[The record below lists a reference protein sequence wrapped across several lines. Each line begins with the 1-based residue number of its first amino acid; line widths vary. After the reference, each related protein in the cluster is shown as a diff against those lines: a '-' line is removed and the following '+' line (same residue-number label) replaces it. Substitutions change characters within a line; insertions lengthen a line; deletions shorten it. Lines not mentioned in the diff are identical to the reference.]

1 PGFSTD
7 AKRRPSILSI
17 FAVSSA
23 SRRARSRRVF
33 VSRDSF
39 RNLTPASE
47 LVWRTGAPQ
56 NGWPQIRRAKAAC
69 PRRQFASEA
78 GATAPSNRQGSK
90 RKLHKPAE
98 KANRD

>member
-1 PGFSTD
+1 D

-17 FAVSSA
+17 FAVSS
-23 SRRARSRRVF
+23 SSKRVRSQRVF
-33 VSRDSF
+33 VWRDF
-39 RNLTPASE
+39 FPNLAPASE
-47 LVWRTGAPQ
+47 RVWRTGAPQ
-56 NGWPQIRRAKAAC
+56 NGWPQSRRAKAAC

-78 GATAPSNRQGSK
+78 DATAPSNRQGSK